1 MKITIVLHI
10 ISLAIGFAALA
21 ADEASTKPDIPVI
34 TARSGVTGKDT
45 TRSRDSE
52 GFQNR
57 VTSSIAAVD
66 VDLKFFNEPAKP
78 YTIECYF
85 IAKGSSSNDL
95 FIYDCQRLN
104 ESAQH
109 YNTRFHAPSLL
120 ESSNRWISL
129 PASGRTAFGEEIVSI
144 TYTQRVTGSK
154 YMGWVV
160 RVKSMDTVVR
170 IEGSSQN
177 LKKLAEDQP
186 AFFDAAAAE

>member
-1 MKITIVLHI
+1 MKSTIVTPI
-10 ISLAIGFAALA
+10 ILLATVFAALA
-21 ADEASTKPDIPVI
+21 VDEAPTKPDIPII

-45 TRSRDSE
+45 KMSRDSE

-57 VTSSIAAVD
+57 ATSSIAAVD
-66 VDLKFFNEPAKP
+66 VDLKFFNKPAKP

-85 IAKGSSSNDL
+85 VAKGSSSSEL
-95 FIYDCQRLN
+95 FIYDCQRLT

-109 YNTRFHAPSLL
+109 FDTRFNAPSLL

-144 TYTQRVTGSK
+144 TYTQKVTGSK

-160 RVKSMDTVVR
+160 RVKSMETVVR

-186 AFFDAAAAE
+186 AFFDAAADE